1 MISETQIAA
10 TIDRILKREG
20 GNVDDPADFGGE
32 THFGITMPFA
42 SQWHL
47 PWPPTLSDARIG
59 YRAMLKGTKIDQIP
73 DYATFDLVADCAVNH
88 GNSRAVK
95 WLQQGLGVPADGV
108 IGPVTLGQMMD
119 RAPADAAFL
128 WPKIK
133 NVVLAQRIKFYAT
146 ICVNDPTQLRFLV
159 GWINRATEFL
169 T

>member
-20 GNVDDPADFGGE
+20 GNVDDPDDLGGE

-59 YRAMLKGTKIDQIP
+59 YRAMLAGTKIDQIP
-73 DYATFDLVADCAVNH
+73 DSITFDLVADCAVQH
-88 GNSRAVK
+88 GDSRAVK
-95 WLQQGLGVPADGV
+95 WLQRALAVSPDGV
-108 IGPVTLGQMMD
+108 IGPQTIGEMSSSETMWFEIDKSILTE
-119 RAPADAAFL
+119 RF
-128 WPKIK
+128 
-133 NVVLAQRIKFYAT
+133 KFYAA
-146 ICVNDPTQLRFLV
+146 ICVNDPTQLKFLV